1 MQTDGDLC
9 LDFKDAM
16 RRLAATITLVTT
28 VDGQGRPHG
37 MAATAVSA
45 VSMDPPSLLIC
56 VNQQASM
63 HDPMAEAERFCVNL
77 LHRSQAEIVRVFSDP
92 NQRDKRFDN
101 GQWYAGHKG
110 LPALT
115 GAQASIFCTLDKLV
129 PYGSH
134 TICIGVVNEVVSNAE
149 VSPLLYSN
157 ASFRCIGPPL
167 HVGEDS
173 VALDLVF

>member
-1 MQTDGDLC
+1 MQTDGDLRQG
-9 LDFKDAM
+9 FKDAM
-16 RRLAATITLVTT
+16 RRLAATISLVTT
-28 VDGQGRPHG
+28 VDDKGKPHG

-63 HDPMAEAERFCVNL
+63 HDPLAEAERFCVNL
-77 LHRSQAEIVRVFSDP
+77 LHRSQAEIVQVFSDP
-92 NQRDKRFDN
+92 SQREKRFDS
-101 GQWYAGHKG
+101 GKWFTGHKG
-110 LPALT
+110 LPALS
-115 GAQASIFCTLDKLV
+115 GAQASVFCTLDKLI

-134 TICIGVVNEVVSNAE
+134 TIFIGVVDEVVSHPE

-167 HVGEDS
+167 HVGEDH
-173 VALDLVF
+173 VALDLVL

>member
-1 MQTDGDLC
+1 MQTNGDLGQ
-9 LDFKDAM
+9 DFKGAM
-16 RRLAATITLVTT
+16 RRLAATISLVTT
-28 VDGQGRPHG
+28 IDDAGKPHG

-63 HDPMAEAERFCVNL
+63 HDPLAEAERFCVNL
-77 LHRSQAEIVRVFSDP
+77 LHRNQAEIVRVFSDP
-92 NQRDKRFDN
+92 GQRDKRFDN
-101 GQWYAGHKG
+101 GKWYAGHKG

-115 GAQASIFCTLDKLV
+115 GAQASVFCTLDKLV

-134 TICIGVVNEVVSNAE
+134 TICIGLVEAVVSHAE

-173 VALDLVF
+173 IALDWVL